1 MSSLISK
8 YSIFVVSQILYC
20 IDDSLLV
27 QVARVF
33 NFNDFGSYLSRIILN
48 SLFPVVS
55 FVIILI
61 IQSAKSK
68 QVSNSKVLILIL
80 LIKVIPSI
88 LMAFLSLISKTESN
102 PVSKLSSSICMFFNS
117 LAESVFF
124 VSLYKMNDLVQIKM
138 IEKQWNHTFP
148 KTVGKLISG
157 RVLDPT
163 SSRLISFLSACTHNK
178 TRWKIV
184 KNVNHLTDLNIFSCC
199 LTILL
204 QKATRI

>member
-1 MSSLISK
+1 MDEMSSLISK

-33 NFNDFGSYLSRIILN
+33 NFNDIGSYLSRIILN

-68 QVSNSKVLILIL
+68 QVSNSKVLVLML

-102 PVSKLSSSICMFFNS
+102 PASKLSS
-117 LAESVFF
+117 
-124 VSLYKMNDLVQIKM
+124 
-138 IEKQWNHTFP
+138 
-148 KTVGKLISG
+148 
-157 RVLDPT
+157 
-163 SSRLISFLSACTHNK
+163 
-178 TRWKIV
+178 
-184 KNVNHLTDLNIFSCC
+184 
-199 LTILL
+199 
-204 QKATRI
+204 